1 MAAGGVDI
9 PFDQMGMAYPEWIQ
23 GDEREGVFEPFLL
36 PTLYTN
42 SPHYIGP

>member
-23 GDEREGVFEPFLL
+23 GDEREGVFVKAF
-36 PTLYTN
+36 PTIVPNALE
-42 SPHYIGP
+42 